1 MTFLTSRRT
10 VYLKTWFVVNAWL
23 PSFRYST
30 TIRMNSAYVIDLNR
44 KTVNEENTVES
55 RFNEITRDWPNLF
68 INWRVHYIGNID
80 ITNLRG
86 NEHNVRYI
94 EVIVNDWFLTQ
105 SGDFCWNT
113 LVSMSMTCD
122 KLLTEKLLSLD
133 LCHND
138 FTIRICWLL
147 TCTVFVCCCVLNIQ
161 CVDIVICYIEVDFT
175 FRLLE

>member
-1 MTFLTSRRT
+1 M
-10 VYLKTWFVVNAWL
+10 YLKTWFVVNAWL

-68 INWRVHYIGNID
+68 VNWRVHYIGNID

-94 EVIVNDWFLTQ
+94 EVIVND
-105 SGDFCWNT
+105 
-113 LVSMSMTCD
+113 
-122 KLLTEKLLSLD
+122 
-133 LCHND
+133 
-138 FTIRICWLL
+138 
-147 TCTVFVCCCVLNIQ
+147 
-161 CVDIVICYIEVDFT
+161 
-175 FRLLE
+175 